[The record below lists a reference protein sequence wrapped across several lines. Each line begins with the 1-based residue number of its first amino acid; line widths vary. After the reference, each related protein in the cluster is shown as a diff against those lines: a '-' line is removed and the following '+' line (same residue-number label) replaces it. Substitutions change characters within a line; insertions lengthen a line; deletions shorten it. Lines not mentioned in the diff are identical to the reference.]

1 MVLCISSGA
10 GDIGAGDI
18 GGGGGPPQR
27 RQSALGGN
35 SHGGH
40 RAASY
45 RVARILRAATPAG
58 ETTTPGTPF
67 CLVSL

>member
-1 MVLCISSGA
+1 MIVGYA
-10 GDIGAGDI
+10 GDIGV

-45 RVARILRAATPAG
+45 RVRSHLLLRAAAPAG